1 MKSREKNKKKKI
13 KLEFEVTILGSNSA
27 IPAHGRNQT
36 SQLVSVGNSFILI
49 DCGEGTQI
57 QLRKFRL
64 KFGRIDFIFI
74 SHLHGDH
81 FYGLMGLISSFH
93 LVKRE
98 RLLTI
103 FGPSGL
109 DEIITTQLKYT
120 NTKLGFPLRFVPTSA
135 EGKNLILEEPM
146 FRVFTFPLQ
155 HRIPCTG
162 FLIEEKPGLR
172 NMVKEKLVKKKL
184 PIEAILSLREGKD
197 FCDSD
202 GNILYKVAEFTYPP
216 KQSKKYGYC
225 SDTIFDLSLVDYLKD
240 VDLLY
245 HEATFGDEE
254 AERASTTFHSTAR
267 QAANIAMTSN
277 AGKLLLG
284 HYSSRYKDLT
294 PILNQ
299 AKEVFENS
307 FLSEEGVTYQI

>member
-1 MKSREKNKKKKI
+1 M
-13 KLEFEVTILGSNSA
+13 EFEVTILGSNSA

-36 SQLVSVGNSFILI
+36 SQLVSVGNSFLLI

-57 QLRKFRL
+57 QLRKFKL
-64 KFGRIDFIFI
+64 KFGRIDFILI

-109 DEIITTQLKYT
+109 DEIITTQLKHT
-120 NTKLGFPLRFVPTSA
+120 NTQLSFPLRFVPTNT

-172 NMVKEKLVKKKL
+172 NMVKEKLVKTKL
-184 PIEAILSLREGKD
+184 PIEAIISLREGND
-197 FCDSD
+197 FVGPD
-202 GNILYKVAEFTYPP
+202 GNVLYTVEEYTYPP
-216 KQSKKYGYC
+216 RHSKKYGYC
-225 SDTIFDLSLVDYLKD
+225 SDTIFDPSLVDYIKE

-245 HEATFGDEE
+245 HESTFGDDE
-254 AERASTTFHSTAR
+254 AERAGTTFHSTSR
-267 QAANIAMTSN
+267 QAAIIAMKAN
-277 AGKLLLG
+277 VGKLLLG
-284 HYSSRYKDLT
+284 HYSSRYKDLS

-299 AKEVFENS
+299 AEEVFENS
-307 FLSEEGVTYQI
+307 VLSEEGVTYSI

>member
-1 MKSREKNKKKKI
+1 M
-13 KLEFEVTILGSNSA
+13 EFEVTILGSNSA

-36 SQLVSVGNSFILI
+36 SQLVSVGNSFLLI

-57 QLRKFRL
+57 QLRKFKL
-64 KFGRIDFIFI
+64 KFGRIDFILI

-93 LVKRE
+93 LVKRD

-120 NTKLGFPLRFVPTSA
+120 NTKLSFPLRFVPTQA

-172 NMVKEKLVKKKL
+172 NMVKEKLVKTKM
-184 PIEAILSLREGKD
+184 PVEAIVSLREGKD
-197 FCDSD
+197 VVDPD
-202 GNILYKVAEFTYPP
+202 GKILYSVEEYTYPP

-225 SDTIFDLSLVDYLKD
+225 SDTVFDPTLVNFING

-245 HEATFGDEE
+245 HEATFGDDET
-254 AERASTTFHSTAR
+254 ERAGTTFHSTSR
-267 QAANIAMTSN
+267 QAGIIAMKAN
-277 AGKLLLG
+277 VGKLLLG

-294 PILNQ
+294 PILDQ
-299 AKEVFENS
+299 AKEVFKNTY
-307 FLSEEGVTYQI
+307 LSEEGVTYSI

>member
-1 MKSREKNKKKKI
+1 M
-13 KLEFEVTILGSNSA
+13 EFEVTILGSNSA

-36 SQLVSVGNSFILI
+36 SQLVSVGNSFLLI

-57 QLRKFRL
+57 QLRKFKL
-64 KFGRIDFIFI
+64 KFGRIDFILI

-109 DEIITTQLKYT
+109 DEIITTQLKHT
-120 NTKLGFPLRFVPTSA
+120 NTKLSFPLRFVPTQA

-146 FRVFTFPLQ
+146 FRIFTFPLQ

-172 NMVKEKLVKKKL
+172 NMIKEKLVKTKM
-184 PIEAILSLREGKD
+184 PVEAIVSLREGND
-197 FCDSD
+197 VLDSD
-202 GNILYKVAEFTYPP
+202 GKVKYSVEEYTYPP

-225 SDTIFDLSLVDYLKD
+225 SDTIFDLSLVGYIKG

-245 HEATFGDEE
+245 HEATFGDDET
-254 AERASTTFHSTAR
+254 ERAGTTFHSTSR
-267 QAANIAMTSN
+267 QAANIAKEAEVS
-277 AGKLLLG
+277 KLLLG
-284 HYSSRYKDLT
+284 HYSSRYKDLI

-307 FLSEEGVTYQI
+307 FLSEEGITYSI

>member
-1 MKSREKNKKKKI
+1 M
-13 KLEFEVTILGSNSA
+13 EFEVTILGSNSA

-36 SQLVSVGNSFILI
+36 SQLVSVGNSFLLI

-64 KFGRIDFIFI
+64 KFGRIDFILI

-109 DEIITTQLKYT
+109 DEIITTQLKHT
-120 NTKLGFPLRFVPTSA
+120 NTKLSFPLRFVPTRA
-135 EGKNLILEEPM
+135 DGKNLILEEPM
-146 FRVFTFPLQ
+146 FRVYTFPLQ

-172 NMVKEKLVKKKL
+172 NMVKEKLAKVQM
-184 PIEAILSLREGKD
+184 PIEAIISLREGKD
-197 FCDSD
+197 YLDTN
-202 GNILYKVAEFTYPP
+202 GKILFRVDEFTYPP
-216 KQSKKYGYC
+216 KESKKYGYC
-225 SDTIFDLSLVDYLKD
+225 SDTIFDPSLVEYIKD

-245 HEATFGDEE
+245 HEATFGDDET
-254 AERASTTFHSTAR
+254 ERAGTTFHSTSR
-267 QAANIAMTSN
+267 QAAVIAMKAN
-277 AGKLLLG
+277 AGRLLLG
-284 HYSSRYKDLT
+284 HYSSRYKDLR
-294 PILNQ
+294 PILDQ

-307 FLSEEGVTYQI
+307 FLSEEGITFTI

>member
-1 MKSREKNKKKKI
+1 
-13 KLEFEVTILGSNSA
+13 LEFEVTILGSNSA

-36 SQLVSVGNSFILI
+36 SQLVSVGNSFLLI

-57 QLRKFRL
+57 QLRKFKL
-64 KFGRIDFIFI
+64 KFGRIDFILI

-109 DEIITTQLKYT
+109 DEIITTQLKHT
-120 NTKLGFPLRFVPTSA
+120 NTKLSFPLRFVPTQA
-135 EGKNLILEEPM
+135 DGKNLILEEPM

-172 NMVKEKLVKKKL
+172 NMIKEKLVKTKM
-184 PIEAILSLREGKD
+184 PVEAIVSLREGND
-197 FCDSD
+197 VLDSD
-202 GNILYKVAEFTYPP
+202 GKVIYRVEEYTYPP

-225 SDTIFDLSLVDYLKD
+225 SDTIFDLSLVDYIKG

-245 HEATFGDEE
+245 HEATFGDDET
-254 AERASTTFHSTAR
+254 ERAGTTFHSTSR
-267 QAANIAMTSN
+267 QAAVIAMKAK

-284 HYSSRYKDLT
+284 HYSSRYKDLH
-294 PILNQ
+294 PILDQ

-307 FLSEEGVTYQI
+307 FLSEEGITYSI

>member
-1 MKSREKNKKKKI
+1 M
-13 KLEFEVTILGSNSA
+13 EFEVTILGSNSA

-36 SQLVSVGNSFILI
+36 SQLVSVGNSFLLI

-57 QLRKFRL
+57 QLRKYKL
-64 KFGRIDFIFI
+64 KFGKIDFIFI

-109 DEIITTQLKYT
+109 DEIITTQLKHT
-120 NTKLGFPLRFVPTSA
+120 NTKLGFPLRFVPTLA
-135 EGKNLILEEPM
+135 EGKNLILEEPF

-172 NMVKEKLVKKKL
+172 NMVKEKLAKTKL
-184 PIEAILSLREGKD
+184 PIEAIISLREGKD
-197 FCDSD
+197 YADAD
-202 GNILYKVAEFTYPP
+202 GNVRYTVEEYTFPP
-216 KQSKKYGYC
+216 KQSKKYCYC
-225 SDTIFDLSLVDYLKD
+225 SDTVFDPGLVDYIRE

-245 HEATFGDEE
+245 HEATFGDDET
-254 AERASTTFHSTAR
+254 ERAGTTFHSTSR
-267 QAANIAMTSN
+267 QAGIIAMK
-277 AGKLLLG
+277 AKVGKLLLG
-284 HYSSRYKDLT
+284 HYSSRYKDLS
-294 PILNQ
+294 PILEQ
-299 AKEVFENS
+299 AKEVFENTY
-307 FLSEEGVTYQI
+307 LSEEGVTYPM

>member
-1 MKSREKNKKKKI
+1 M
-13 KLEFEVTILGSNSA
+13 EFEVTILGSNSA

-36 SQLVSVGNSFILI
+36 SQLVSVGNSFLLI

-57 QLRKFRL
+57 QLRKFKL
-64 KFGRIDFIFI
+64 KFGRIDFILI

-120 NTKLGFPLRFVPTSA
+120 NTKLSFPLRFVATHA

-172 NMVKEKLVKKKL
+172 NMVKEKLLKTKM
-184 PIEAILSLREGKD
+184 PIEAIISMREGKD
-197 FCDSD
+197 FADAD
-202 GNILYKVAEFTYPP
+202 GNVLYTVEEYTFPP
-216 KQSKKYGYC
+216 KQSKKYCYC
-225 SDTIFDLSLVDYLKD
+225 SDTVFDPGLVDYVRE

-245 HEATFGDEE
+245 HEATFGDDET
-254 AERASTTFHSTAR
+254 ERARTTFHSTSR
-267 QAANIAMTSN
+267 QAASIAMKAN
-277 AGKLLLG
+277 VGKLLLG
-284 HYSSRYKDLT
+284 HYSSRYKDLS
-294 PILNQ
+294 PILDQ
-299 AKEVFENS
+299 AKQVFGNT
-307 FLSEEGVTYQI
+307 FLSEEGVTYSI

>member
-1 MKSREKNKKKKI
+1 M
-13 KLEFEVTILGSNSA
+13 EFEVTILGSNSA

-36 SQLVSVGNSFILI
+36 SQLVSVGNSFLLI

-57 QLRKFRL
+57 QLRKFKL
-64 KFGRIDFIFI
+64 KFGRIDFILI

-120 NTKLGFPLRFVPTSA
+120 NTKLSFPLRFVPTQA

-172 NMVKEKLVKKKL
+172 NMVKEKLLKTKM
-184 PIEAILSLREGKD
+184 PIEAIISLREGKD
-197 FCDSD
+197 FADAD
-202 GNILYKVAEFTYPP
+202 GNVLYTVEEYTFPP
-216 KQSKKYGYC
+216 KQSKKYCYC
-225 SDTIFDLSLVDYLKD
+225 SDTVFDPGLVDYVRE

-245 HEATFGDEE
+245 HEATFGDDETD
-254 AERASTTFHSTAR
+254 RARTTFHSTSR
-267 QAANIAMTSN
+267 QAASIAMKAN
-277 AGKLLLG
+277 VGKLLLG
-284 HYSSRYKDLT
+284 HYSSRYKDLS
-294 PILNQ
+294 PILDQ
-299 AKEVFENS
+299 AKQVFGNT
-307 FLSEEGVTYQI
+307 FLSEEGVTYSI

>member
-1 MKSREKNKKKKI
+1 M
-13 KLEFEVTILGSNSA
+13 EFEVTILGSNSA

-36 SQLVSVGNSFILI
+36 SQLVSVGNSFLLI

-57 QLRKFRL
+57 QLRKFKL
-64 KFGRIDFIFI
+64 KFGRIDFILI

-120 NTKLGFPLRFVPTSA
+120 NTKLSFPLRFVPTQA

-172 NMVKEKLVKKKL
+172 NMVKEKLVKTKM
-184 PIEAILSLREGKD
+184 PVEAIVSLREGKD
-197 FCDSD
+197 VVDPD
-202 GNILYKVAEFTYPP
+202 GKVLYRVEEYTYPP

-225 SDTIFDLSLVDYLKD
+225 SDTVFDPTLVNFING

-245 HEATFGDEE
+245 HEATFGDDET
-254 AERASTTFHSTAR
+254 ERAGTTFHSTSR
-267 QAANIAMTSN
+267 QAGIIAMKAN
-277 AGKLLLG
+277 VGKLLLG

-294 PILNQ
+294 PILDQ
-299 AKEVFENS
+299 AKEVFENTY
-307 FLSEEGVTYQI
+307 LSEEGVTYSI

>member
-1 MKSREKNKKKKI
+1 MD
-13 KLEFEVTILGSNSA
+13 FEVTILGSNSA

-36 SQLVSVGNSFILI
+36 SQLVSVGNSFLLI

-120 NTKLGFPLRFVPTSA
+120 DTKLGFPLRFVPTIA

-162 FLIEEKPGLR
+162 FLVEEKPGLR
-172 NMVKEKLVKKKL
+172 NMVKEKLVKNKL

-197 FCDSD
+197 FQDPD
-202 GNILYKVAEFTYPP
+202 GNILYKVEEYTYPP

-225 SDTIFDLSLVDYLKD
+225 SDTVFDPGIVNYIQG

-254 AERASTTFHSTAR
+254 EFRAGTTLHSTAR
-267 QAANIAMTSN
+267 QAAMIAKQASVGT
-277 AGKLLLG
+277 LLLG
-284 HYSSRYKDLT
+284 HYSSRYKDLS
-294 PILNQ
+294 PILDQ
-299 AKEVFENS
+299 AQSVFENS
-307 FLSEEGVTYQI
+307 LLSVEGSTYPV

>member
-1 MKSREKNKKKKI
+1 M
-13 KLEFEVTILGSNSA
+13 EFEVTILGSNSA

-36 SQLVSVGNSFILI
+36 SQLVSVGNSFLLI

-57 QLRKFRL
+57 QLRKFKL
-64 KFGRIDFIFI
+64 KFGRIDFILI

-120 NTKLGFPLRFVPTSA
+120 NTKLSFPLRFVPTQA

-172 NMVKEKLVKKKL
+172 NMVKEKLVKTKM
-184 PIEAILSLREGKD
+184 PVEAIVSLREGKD
-197 FCDSD
+197 VVDPDSK
-202 GNILYKVAEFTYPP
+202 ILYRVEEYTYPP

-225 SDTIFDLSLVDYLKD
+225 SDTVFDPTLVNFIHG

-245 HEATFGDEE
+245 HEATFGDDET
-254 AERASTTFHSTAR
+254 ERAGTTFHSTSR
-267 QAANIAMTSN
+267 QAGIIAMKAN
-277 AGKLLLG
+277 VGKLLLG

-294 PILNQ
+294 PILDQ
-299 AKEVFENS
+299 AKEVFENTY
-307 FLSEEGVTYQI
+307 LSEEGVTYTI

>member
-1 MKSREKNKKKKI
+1 
-13 KLEFEVTILGSNSA
+13 LEFEVTILGSNSA

-36 SQLVSVGNSFILI
+36 SQLVSVGNSFLLI

-64 KFGRIDFIFI
+64 KFGRIDFILI

-109 DEIITTQLKYT
+109 DEIITTQLKHT
-120 NTKLGFPLRFVPTSA
+120 NTKLSFPLRFVPTRA
-135 EGKNLILEEPM
+135 DGKNLILEEPM
-146 FRVFTFPLQ
+146 FRVYTFPLQ

-172 NMVKEKLVKKKL
+172 NMVKEKLAKVQM
-184 PIEAILSLREGKD
+184 PIEAIISLREGKD
-197 FCDSD
+197 YLDTD
-202 GNILYKVAEFTYPP
+202 GKILFRVDEFTYPP
-216 KQSKKYGYC
+216 KESKKYGYC
-225 SDTIFDLSLVDYLKD
+225 SDTIFDPSLVEYIKD

-245 HEATFGDEE
+245 HEATFGDDET
-254 AERASTTFHSTAR
+254 ERAGTTFHSTSR
-267 QAANIAMTSN
+267 QAAVIAMKAN
-277 AGKLLLG
+277 AGRLLLG
-284 HYSSRYKDLT
+284 HYSSRYKDLR
-294 PILNQ
+294 PILDQ

-307 FLSEEGVTYQI
+307 FLSEEGITFTI

>member
-1 MKSREKNKKKKI
+1 M
-13 KLEFEVTILGSNSA
+13 EFEVTILGSNSA

-36 SQLVSVGNSFILI
+36 SQLVSVGNSFLLI

-57 QLRKFRL
+57 QLRKFKL
-64 KFGRIDFIFI
+64 KFGRIDFILI

-109 DEIITTQLKYT
+109 DEIITTQLKHT
-120 NTKLGFPLRFVPTSA
+120 NTKLSFPLRFVPTQA
-135 EGKNLILEEPM
+135 DGKNLILEEPM
-146 FRVFTFPLQ
+146 FRAFTFPLQ

-172 NMVKEKLVKKKL
+172 NMVKEKLVKTKM
-184 PIEAILSLREGKD
+184 PVEAIASLREGND
-197 FCDSD
+197 VVDSD
-202 GNILYKVAEFTYPP
+202 GKVLYSVEEYTYPP

-225 SDTIFDLSLVDYLKD
+225 SDTIFDPSLVDYIKG

-245 HEATFGDEE
+245 HEATFGDDET
-254 AERASTTFHSTAR
+254 ERAGATFHSTSR
-267 QAANIAMTSN
+267 QAANIAMN
-277 AGKLLLG
+277 AKAGKLLLG
-284 HYSSRYKDLT
+284 HYSSRYKDIS

-307 FLSEEGVTYQI
+307 FLSEEGVTYSI

>member
-1 MKSREKNKKKKI
+1 
-13 KLEFEVTILGSNSA
+13 LEFEVTILGSNSA

-36 SQLVSVGNSFILI
+36 SQLVSVGNSFLLL

-57 QLRKFRL
+57 QLRKFKL

-120 NTKLGFPLRFVPTSA
+120 NTKLGFPLRFVPTKA

-146 FRVFTFPLQ
+146 FRVFSFPLQ

-172 NMVKEKLVKKKL
+172 NMVKEKLLQKKI
-184 PIEAILSLREGKD
+184 PVEAIISLREGKD
-197 FCDSD
+197 FRDSE
-202 GNILYKVAEFTYPP
+202 GKILYRVEEYTYPP
-216 KQSKKYGYC
+216 KRSKKYGYC
-225 SDTIFDLSLVDYLKD
+225 SDTIFDPSLVEYLKNA
-240 VDLLY
+240 DLIY
-245 HEATFGDEE
+245 HEATFGDDE
-254 AERASTTFHSTAR
+254 AGRAATTFHSTAR
-267 QAANIAMTSN
+267 QAAIIAMKSN
-277 AGKLLLG
+277 AEKLLLG
-284 HYSSRYKDLT
+284 HYSSRYKDLS
-294 PILNQ
+294 PILDQ

-307 FLSEEGVTYQI
+307 FLSEEGVTYSI

>member
-1 MKSREKNKKKKI
+1 
-13 KLEFEVTILGSNSA
+13 LEFEVTILGSNSA

-36 SQLVSVGNSFILI
+36 SQLVSVGNSFLLI

-64 KFGRIDFIFI
+64 KFGRIDFILI

-109 DEIITTQLKYT
+109 DEIITTQLKHT
-120 NTKLGFPLRFVPTSA
+120 NTKLSFPLRFVPTRA
-135 EGKNLILEEPM
+135 DGKNLILEEPM
-146 FRVFTFPLQ
+146 FRVYTFPLQ

-172 NMVKEKLVKKKL
+172 NMVKEKLAKVQM
-184 PIEAILSLREGKD
+184 PIEAIISLREGKD
-197 FCDSD
+197 YLGTD
-202 GNILYKVAEFTYPP
+202 GKILFRVDEFTYPP
-216 KQSKKYGYC
+216 KESKKYGYC
-225 SDTIFDLSLVDYLKD
+225 SDTIFDPSLVEYIKD

-245 HEATFGDEE
+245 HEATFGDDET
-254 AERASTTFHSTAR
+254 ERAGTTFHSTSR
-267 QAANIAMTSN
+267 QAAVIAMKAN
-277 AGKLLLG
+277 AGRLLLG
-284 HYSSRYKDLT
+284 HYSSRYKDLR
-294 PILNQ
+294 PILDQ

-307 FLSEEGVTYQI
+307 FLSEEGITFTI

>member
-1 MKSREKNKKKKI
+1 M
-13 KLEFEVTILGSNSA
+13 EFEVTILGSNSA

-36 SQLVSVGNSFILI
+36 SQLVSVGNSFLLI

-64 KFGRIDFIFI
+64 KFGRIDFILI

-109 DEIITTQLKYT
+109 DEIITTQLKHT
-120 NTKLGFPLRFVPTSA
+120 NTKLSFPLRFVPTQA

-172 NMVKEKLVKKKL
+172 NMIKEKLIKTKMPV
-184 PIEAILSLREGKD
+184 EAIVSLREGND
-197 FCDSD
+197 VLDSD
-202 GNILYKVAEFTYPP
+202 GKVKYSVEEYTYPP

-225 SDTIFDLSLVDYLKD
+225 SDTIFDLSLVGYIKG

-245 HEATFGDEE
+245 HEATFGDDEK
-254 AERASTTFHSTAR
+254 ERAGTTFHSTSR
-267 QAANIAMTSN
+267 QAANIAKE
-277 AGKLLLG
+277 AEVDKLLLG
-284 HYSSRYKDLT
+284 HYSSRYKDLI

-307 FLSEEGVTYQI
+307 FLSEEGITYSI

>member
-1 MKSREKNKKKKI
+1 M
-13 KLEFEVTILGSNSA
+13 EFEVTILGSNSA

-36 SQLVSVGNSFILI
+36 SQLVSVGNSFLLI

-57 QLRKFRL
+57 QLRKFKL
-64 KFGRIDFIFI
+64 KFGRIDFILI

-109 DEIITTQLKYT
+109 DEIITTQLKHT
-120 NTKLGFPLRFVPTSA
+120 NTKLSFPLRFVPTQA

-172 NMVKEKLVKKKL
+172 NMIKEKLVKTKM
-184 PIEAILSLREGKD
+184 PVEAIVSLREGND
-197 FCDSD
+197 VLDSD
-202 GNILYKVAEFTYPP
+202 GKVIYRVEEYTYPP

-225 SDTIFDLSLVDYLKD
+225 SDTIFDLSLVDYIKG

-245 HEATFGDEE
+245 HEATFGDDET
-254 AERASTTFHSTAR
+254 ERAGTTFHSTSR
-267 QAANIAMTSN
+267 QAAVIALKAK

-284 HYSSRYKDLT
+284 HYSSRYKDLH
-294 PILNQ
+294 PILDQ

-307 FLSEEGVTYQI
+307 FLSEEGITYSI

>member
-1 MKSREKNKKKKI
+1 M
-13 KLEFEVTILGSNSA
+13 EFEVTILGSNSA

-36 SQLVSVGNSFILI
+36 SQLVSVGNSFLLI

-57 QLRKFRL
+57 QLRKFKL
-64 KFGRIDFIFI
+64 KFGRIDFILI

-120 NTKLGFPLRFVPTSA
+120 NTKLSFPLRFVPTQA

-172 NMVKEKLVKKKL
+172 NMVKEKLVKTKM
-184 PIEAILSLREGKD
+184 PVEAIVSLREGKD
-197 FCDSD
+197 VVDPA
-202 GNILYKVAEFTYPP
+202 GKILYRVEEYTYPP

-225 SDTIFDLSLVDYLKD
+225 SDTVFDPTLVNFING

-245 HEATFGDEE
+245 HEATFGDDET
-254 AERASTTFHSTAR
+254 ERAGTTFHSTSR
-267 QAANIAMTSN
+267 QAGIIAMKAN
-277 AGKLLLG
+277 VGKLLLG

-294 PILNQ
+294 PILDQ
-299 AKEVFENS
+299 AKEVFENTY
-307 FLSEEGVTYQI
+307 LSEEGVTYTI